1 MSIAEDIQQST
12 FVSEHHKALI
22 NILYTHNYLINNM
35 NKVFKKY
42 DVTRQQFNVLRIL
55 RGNQPEHSNINLIK
69 ERMIDK
75 MSDAS
80 RIVERL
86 KIKGLVER
94 KINRLDRR
102 SVDIIITEK
111 GLELLSEMDE
121 EFHLFETPLKN
132 LDEVEA
138 NELNTLLDKI
148 RNGK

>member
-1 MSIAEDIQQST
+1 MSIAEDIKQSSFT
-12 FVSEHHKALI
+12 SEYQKALI

-55 RGNQPEHSNINLIK
+55 RGNQPKHSNINLIK

-111 GLELLSEMDE
+111 GLELLSKMDQ
-121 EFHLFETPLKN
+121 EFYHFETPLKN
-132 LDEVEA
+132 LDELEA
-138 NELNTLLDKI
+138 TELNSLLDKI